1 MKCSDVNALL
11 DRLMDDEL
19 SDEMRVELDKHASV
33 CPQCAEMINAT
44 IEMKE
49 MLSEMHDEADVPLAA
64 QAAWRKAVKQEAVR
78 IKARKVYR
86 KAGTVAAAAVVLVGI
101 GIAVTNGNMAPQKA
115 RNDFMQIS
123 AAYDAAEV
131 EEAAD
136 TTQIAAIESDG
147 SGDTAASMGRMMP
160 APTAFTAMN
169 ECILCVED
177 VDETCGYI
185 SDLVAEYE
193 GNIEEHRIEDN
204 KANLYITL
212 PTGNVEEF
220 LSASKHLDT
229 SGSAFE
235 NVKTGSED
243 MTTLLLILNS

>member
-19 SDEMRVELDKHASV
+19 SDEMRIELNKHASV

-49 MLSEMHDEADVPLAA
+49 MLTEMHEEADVPLAA

-78 IKARKVYR
+78 IKARKFYH
-86 KAGTVAAAAVVLVGI
+86 KAGTVAAAVVVLVGI
-101 GIAVTNGNMAPQKA
+101 GIAVTNRDMAPQKA
-115 RNDFMQIS
+115 QNDVMQIS
-123 AAYDAAEV
+123 ADYETAEM

-136 TTQIAAIESDG
+136 ISQIAAIESDG
-147 SGDTAASMGRMMP
+147 SGETAASMARTMP
-160 APTAFTAMN
+160 APSEFTAIN

-177 VDETCGYI
+177 IDETFGYI

-193 GNIEEHRIEDN
+193 GNVDEYRAEDN
-204 KANLYITL
+204 RANLYITL
-212 PTGNVEEF
+212 PTENVGEF

-235 NVKTGSED
+235 NVKIGSEE
-243 MTTLLLILNS
+243 MTTLLLILNG